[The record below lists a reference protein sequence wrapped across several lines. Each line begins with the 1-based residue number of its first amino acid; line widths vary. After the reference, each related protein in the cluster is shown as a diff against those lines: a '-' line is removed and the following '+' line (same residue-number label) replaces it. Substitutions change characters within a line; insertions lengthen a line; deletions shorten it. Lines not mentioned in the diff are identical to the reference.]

1 MEGGPKAPRGGRRP
15 LAWTHMNP
23 NAWAGGQQTHIM
35 LHSRGN
41 YTFTSSYAHDLSSF
55 CLMMTN
61 FGQWMKTFTFA
72 TGTNFEESRAQ
83 TLFWGDAEPLV
94 GRVLLFAGQ
103 NRTRRCEAIGR
114 DSFYLHVFLKLHVDR
129 PGRQINDGRLTKLKY
144 FRNSNVS
151 PTKAALLRPSG
162 ISLFNDKYGRN
173 FAVRTL
179 LFSFFWP
186 VWGIPLILLLNKGV
200 YTASAN
206 WPGRCFSSPAQ
217 QLSNN
222 ILQTFHLTLVWESKQ
237 RASCVPLQEE
247 EFLFWE
253 ALKRCAVCR
262 FCQPV
267 LNTEMNGLQWRA
279 NRAKIRTLHQAKKPA
294 DRGH

>member
-1 MEGGPKAPRGGRRP
+1 
-15 LAWTHMNP
+15 
-23 NAWAGGQQTHIM
+23 
-35 LHSRGN
+35 
-41 YTFTSSYAHDLSSF
+41 
-55 CLMMTN
+55 
-61 FGQWMKTFTFA
+61 MKTFTFA

-129 PGRQINDGRLTKLKY
+129 PGRQINDRRLTKLKY

-206 WPGRCFSSPAQ
+206 WPGPCFSSPAQ

-237 RASCVPLQEE
+237 RALCVPLQEE

-253 ALKRCAVCR
+253 ALKRCAVVDSVSLFSTQRWMGCSGGQTEPR
-262 FCQPV
+262 YGLCIRQKSRLTAVINELYGQLQGLKNLIIRQLGQLLIREGKKRKQNFFFPV
-267 LNTEMNGLQWRA
+267 IEPESIFQF
-279 NRAKIRTLHQAKKPA
+279 P
-294 DRGH
+294 